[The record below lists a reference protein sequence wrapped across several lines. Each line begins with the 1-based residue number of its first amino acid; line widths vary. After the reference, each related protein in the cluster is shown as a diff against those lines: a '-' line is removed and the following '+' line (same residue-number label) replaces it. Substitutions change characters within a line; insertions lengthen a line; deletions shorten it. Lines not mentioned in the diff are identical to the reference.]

1 MTTLIEI
8 LDGAKNLAREGKFDE
23 AIEAYTS
30 GIRRERVESDGS
42 MMAALCNGRGVIH
55 RMKRD
60 YALAWNDYFDALASS
75 KHVDDDEQSALSWVN
90 IADLNRIWYGDF
102 AEAHSRL
109 DEALALVPYGSLV
122 DAQARDQR
130 GLVFVGQ
137 KEFNCALAAYDGARS
152 VAEEL
157 FEKTPDDEDVQGL
170 LGRILQHTGAAYV
183 YAEDTGKFDEACAS
197 QERAL
202 ELFEKL
208 GDGVGI
214 ANTVATMGHLA
225 LAAGRYDEVVE
236 IGERAWGIVKEMDYR
251 RGMRTV
257 ALNLAEAH
265 LQQTETIKV
274 VPYLEAL
281 EADIDSLGDN
291 DAGLMEA
298 QFKRICDLYG
308 GHTFQAGIF
317 DKVYERFS

>member
-23 AIEAYTS
+23 AIEAYNS
-30 GIRRERVESDGS
+30 GVRRARLDRDHSIRV
-42 MMAALCNGRGVIH
+42 ACFNGRGVMH
-55 RMKRD
+55 RMKQD
-60 YALAWNDYFDALASS
+60 YNLAQYDYFAALNLS
-75 KHVDDDEQSALSWVN
+75 KRAGNNEQSALSWVN
-90 IADLNRIWYGDF
+90 IADLHRVWHGDF
-102 AEAHSRL
+102 AKAHSSL
-109 DEALALVPYGSLV
+109 DEALSFAPNGDTV

-137 KEFNCALAAYDGARS
+137 KLFDCALAAYDGARS

-157 FEKTPDDEDVQGL
+157 FEMNPGHEEIEGI

-183 YAEDTGKFDEACAS
+183 YAEDTGKFDEAYAS

-208 GDGVGI
+208 GDGAGI

-225 LAAGRYDEVVE
+225 LAAGRHKEVIK